1 MFRWLEVTNRTGGLV
16 TLAFGGGRCP
26 LAVPPGRWRY
36 EWDRPDARAEPMIE
50 PTDR

>member
-1 MFRWLEVTNRTGGLV
+1 VFRWLEVTNRTGGLV

-36 EWDRPDARAEPMIE
+36 EWGTRVDDDGE
-50 PTDR
+50 TDDGSG